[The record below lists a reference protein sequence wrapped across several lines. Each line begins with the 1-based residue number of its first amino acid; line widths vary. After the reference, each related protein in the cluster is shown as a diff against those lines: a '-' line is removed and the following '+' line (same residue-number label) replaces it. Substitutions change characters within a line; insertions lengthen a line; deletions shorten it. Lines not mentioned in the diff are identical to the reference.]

1 MQIEFIE
8 TQRLKGEKISTKH
21 YDLLLEM
28 GSNPLVMSTMGGVW
42 SQKMTQKKI
51 EDNCEQWQCHGHG
64 QWIFFEKA
72 TDSFVGR
79 GGIRKVIVNANEEI
93 ELGYALMPEFWGR
106 ELAVEIGKKALS
118 IAFNQFNYHS
128 VVCYTLTNNKRLEKV
143 MQKIGFSFEQ
153 TIVHANYPHVLY
165 RSQNPKLNLSVLPTN

>member
-1 MQIEFIE
+1 MQIELIE
-8 TQRLKGEKISTKH
+8 TPRLKGKKIGTKH
-21 YDLLLEM
+21 LNFLLEI
-28 GSNPLVMSTMGGVW
+28 GSNPLVMATMEGTW
-42 SQKMTQKKI
+42 NQDETRKKI
-51 EDNCEQWQCHGHG
+51 ESNCQQWQLYGHG

-79 GGIRKVIVNANEEI
+79 GGIRKVTVNGKEEV

-118 IAFNQFNYHS
+118 IAFDDFNYPS
-128 VVCYTLTNNKRLEKV
+128 VVCYTLVNNKRSERV

-153 TIVHANYPHVLY
+153 AITHANYPHVLY
-165 RSQNPKLNLSVLPTN
+165 RYKNPKL